1 MEAKPGKKSAKTET
15 LAVRIDAKEK
25 YGLEILSRMQR
36 RSLTSLVEY
45 TINQKLREYLVITE
59 PQQSALF
66 KDKVYEEGCVLDD
79 IWSDDEVMRLILLLD
94 FAPQL
99 LTFEEGLVWKL
110 IQDNA
115 IYWTG
120 RLHEK
125 ESKYIWNTSDLST
138 LRIDFVRHDFDKLKN
153 YALGRVEVIDSMWYL
168 DGEPLRETLPSVL
181 ATGLGSNNPDE
192 RTYLINEQDELEFIK
207 RIQPFSAKTDP
218 ATFNESFGK
227 WLKARLEAEE
237 RFNEIKKQPEKT
249 KGGKKN
255 VKKV

>member
-1 MEAKPGKKSAKTET
+1 MEAKPGKKSPKTET
-15 LAVRIDAKEK
+15 LAVRIDPKEK

-45 TINQKLREYLVITE
+45 TINQKLREYLVIDE
-59 PQQSALF
+59 PQKSSLF
-66 KDKVYEEGCVLDD
+66 KDKVYEEGCILDD
-79 IWSDDEVMRLILLLD
+79 IWADDEVMRLILLLD

-115 IYWTG
+115 IYWIG
-120 RLHEK
+120 KLKEK
-125 ESKYIWNTSDLST
+125 ESKYIWDTSDLST

-168 DGEPLRETLPSVL
+168 DGEPIRDTLPSVL
-181 ATGLGSNNPDE
+181 ATGLGSNNPSE
-192 RTYLINEQDELEFIK
+192 RTYLINERDELEFIK
-207 RIQPFSAKTDP
+207 RIQPFSAQTDP
-218 ATFNESFGK
+218 AIFTKSFGR

-237 RFNEIKKQPEKT
+237 RFKEAQKQTEKP

-255 VKKV
+255 AKKV